1 MNFQSFYDT
10 VKQIALNTRTVESFY
25 IGDVYT
31 NYNSLNINYGSFDVN
46 INYIRRVGNFNIV
59 NCSFYYGAKLKN
71 DSSNIFEIQSN
82 GFNVIINVINHLKEN
97 FEIEDV
103 EDIQIFPFW
112 QQFSDILAGCY
123 CDVNIFVPVE
133 DTCEDF
139 DKDKKLNYDR
149 SK

>member
-10 VKQIALNTRTVESFY
+10 IKQIALNTRTVESFY

-31 NYNSLNINYGSFDVN
+31 NWNSLNINYSSFDVN

-71 DSSNIFEIQSN
+71 DSSNLFQIQSD
-82 GFNVIINVINHLKEN
+82 GFRVIMNVINHLKEN

-103 EDIQIFPFW
+103 EDVQIFPFW
-112 QQFSDILAGCY
+112 QQFADILAGCY
-123 CDVNIFVPVE
+123 ADVNIFVPVE
-133 DTCEDF
+133 DTCANF
-139 DKDKKLNYDR
+139 DKE
-149 SK
+149 

>member
-10 VKQIALNTRTVESFY
+10 IKQIALNTLTVESFY
-25 IGDVYT
+25 IVDVYT
-31 NYNSLNINYGSFDVN
+31 NFNSLNINYGSFDVN

-59 NCSFYYGAKLKN
+59 NCSFYYGGKLKN
-71 DSSNIFEIQSN
+71 DSSNLFEIQSN
-82 GFNVIINVINHLKEN
+82 GYNVIINVINHLKEN

-112 QQFSDILAGCY
+112 QQFADILAGCY
-123 CDVNIFVPVE
+123 ADVNIFVPVE

-139 DKDKKLNYDR
+139 DKE
-149 SK
+149 

>member
-31 NYNSLNINYGSFDVN
+31 NWNSLNINYSSFDVN
-46 INYIRRVGNFNIV
+46 INYIRRVGNYNIV

-71 DSSNIFEIQSN
+71 DSSNLFEIQSN
-82 GFNVIINVINHLKEN
+82 GYNVIINVINHLKEN

-112 QQFSDILAGCY
+112 QQFADILAGCY
-123 CDVNIFVPVE
+123 ADVNIFVPVE
-133 DTCEDF
+133 DTCANF
-139 DKDKKLNYDR
+139 DKE
-149 SK
+149 

>member
-10 VKQIALNTRTVESFY
+10 VKQIALNTQTVESFY

-31 NYNSLNINYGSFDVN
+31 NWNSLNIIYGSFDVN

-71 DSSNIFEIQSN
+71 DSSNLFEIQSD

-112 QQFSDILAGCY
+112 QQFADILAGCY
-123 CDVNIFVPVE
+123 ADVNIYIPVE

-139 DKDKKLNYDR
+139 DKE
-149 SK
+149 

>member
-10 VKQIALNTRTVESFY
+10 VKQIALNTQTVESFY

-31 NYNSLNINYGSFDVN
+31 NWNSLNINYSSFDVN

-71 DSSNIFEIQSN
+71 DSSNLFEIQSN
-82 GFNVIINVINHLKEN
+82 GYNVIINVINHLKEN

-112 QQFSDILAGCY
+112 QQFADILAGCY
-123 CDVNIFVPVE
+123 ADVNICVPVE
-133 DTCEDF
+133 DTCANF
-139 DKDKKLNYDR
+139 DKE
-149 SK
+149 

>member
-31 NYNSLNINYGSFDVN
+31 NWNSLNINYGSFDVN
-46 INYIRRVGNFNIV
+46 INYIRRVGNYNIV

-71 DSSNIFEIQSN
+71 DSSNLFEIQSN

-112 QQFSDILAGCY
+112 QQFADILAGCY
-123 CDVNIFVPVE
+123 ADVNIFVPVE
-133 DTCEDF
+133 DTCANF
-139 DKDKKLNYDR
+139 DKE
-149 SK
+149 

>member
-1 MNFQSFYDT
+1 MNISNFYDT
-10 VKQIALNTRTVESFY
+10 IKQIALNTRTVESFHNT
-25 IGDVYT
+25 DPYT
-31 NYNSLNINYGSFDVN
+31 VWNSLNIVYPSFNCN

-82 GFNVIINVINHLKEN
+82 GYNVIINVINHLKEN

-112 QQFSDILAGCY
+112 QQFADILAGCY
-123 CDVNIFVPVE
+123 ADVNIFVPVE
-133 DTCEDF
+133 DTCENF
-139 DKDKKLNYDR
+139 DKE
-149 SK
+149 

>member
-10 VKQIALNTRTVESFY
+10 VKQIALNTQTVESFY

-31 NYNSLNINYGSFDVN
+31 NWNSLNIIYGSFDVN
-46 INYIRRVGNFNIV
+46 INYIRRVGNYNIV

-71 DSSNIFEIQSN
+71 DSSNVFQVQSD

-112 QQFSDILAGCY
+112 QQFADILAGCY
-123 CDVNIFVPVE
+123 ADVNIFVPVE
-133 DTCEDF
+133 DTCENF
-139 DKDKKLNYDR
+139 DKE
-149 SK
+149 

>member
-31 NYNSLNINYGSFDVN
+31 NWNSLNINYSSFDVN
-46 INYIRRVGNFNIV
+46 INYIRRVGNYNIV

-71 DSSNIFEIQSN
+71 DSSNLFQVQTD
-82 GFNVIINVINHLKEN
+82 GFRVIINVINHLKEN

-103 EDIQIFPFW
+103 EDVQIFPFW
-112 QQFSDILAGCY
+112 QQFADILAGCY

-139 DKDKKLNYDR
+139 DKE
-149 SK
+149 

>member
-31 NYNSLNINYGSFDVN
+31 NWNSLNINYSSFDVN

-71 DSSNIFEIQSN
+71 DSSNLFVIQSN
-82 GFNVIINVINHLKEN
+82 GYNVIINVINHLKEN

-112 QQFSDILAGCY
+112 QQFADILAGCY
-123 CDVNIFVPVE
+123 ADVNIFVPVE

-139 DKDKKLNYDR
+139 DKE
-149 SK
+149 

>member
-10 VKQIALNTRTVESFY
+10 IKQIALNTRTVESFY

-31 NYNSLNINYGSFDVN
+31 NWNSLNINYGSFDVN

-59 NCSFYYGAKLKN
+59 NLSLYYGGKLKN
-71 DSSNIFEIQSN
+71 DSSNLFEIQSD
-82 GFNVIINVINHLKEN
+82 GYNVIINVINHLKEN

-103 EDIQIFPFW
+103 EDIQIFPFF
-112 QQFSDILAGCY
+112 QQFADILAGDY
-123 CDVNIFVPVE
+123 ADVNIFVPVE

-139 DKDKKLNYDR
+139 DKE
-149 SK
+149 

>member
-10 VKQIALNTRTVESFY
+10 VKQIALSTRTVESFHNT
-25 IGDVYT
+25 DPYT
-31 NYNSLNINYGSFDVN
+31 VWNSLNIVYPSFNCN

-82 GFNVIINVINHLKEN
+82 GYNVIINVINHLKEN

-103 EDIQIFPFW
+103 EDVQIFPFW
-112 QQFSDILAGCY
+112 QQFADILAGCY

-133 DTCEDF
+133 DSCENF
-139 DKDKKLNYDR
+139 DKE
-149 SK
+149 

>member
-112 QQFSDILAGCY
+112 QQFADILAGCY
-123 CDVNIFVPVE
+123 ADVNIFVPVE

-139 DKDKKLNYDR
+139 DKE
-149 SK
+149 

>member
-25 IGDVYT
+25 IGEVYT
-31 NYNSLNINYGSFDVN
+31 NWNSLNINYGSFDVN

-71 DSSNIFEIQSN
+71 DSSNLFVIQSN
-82 GFNVIINVINHLKEN
+82 GYNVIINVINHLKEN

-112 QQFSDILAGCY
+112 QQFADILAGCY

-139 DKDKKLNYDR
+139 DKE
-149 SK
+149 

>member
-31 NYNSLNINYGSFDVN
+31 NWNSLNIIYGSFDVN

-59 NCSFYYGAKLKN
+59 NLSLYYGAKLKN
-71 DSSNIFEIQSN
+71 DSSNIFEVQSN
-82 GFNVIINVINHLKEN
+82 GYNVIINVINHLKEN

-103 EDIQIFPFW
+103 EDVQIFPFW
-112 QQFSDILAGCY
+112 QQFADVLAGCY
-123 CDVNIFVPVE
+123 ADVNIFVPVE
-133 DTCEDF
+133 DTCENF
-139 DKDKKLNYDR
+139 DKE
-149 SK
+149 

>member
-31 NYNSLNINYGSFDVN
+31 NWNSLNINYSSFDVN
-46 INYIRRVGNFNIV
+46 INYIRRVGNYNIV

-71 DSSNIFEIQSN
+71 DSSNLFEIQSN
-82 GFNVIINVINHLKEN
+82 GYNVIINVINHLKEN

-103 EDIQIFPFW
+103 EDVQIFPFW
-112 QQFSDILAGCY
+112 QQFADILAGCY
-123 CDVNIFVPVE
+123 ADVDIFVPVE
-133 DTCEDF
+133 DSCENF
-139 DKDKKLNYDR
+139 DKE
-149 SK
+149 